1 LFNRDLRQSVF
12 ILFLFK
18 EEIKMKKKFLWI
30 AAVLAVFLMLGGCV
44 TGTKYRDA
52 PDMTGLP
59 HLAKLQVRDLIGVS
73 SLEPPFAPHI
83 FEYEM
88 FAPEWNTGVLFET
101 TPPAGYTVDFAS
113 SRADGTEPI
122 PDTTRLK
129 NGTADPANAYGTG
142 PNYLADWPQTTIAM
156 KASSAYDA
164 VMTITVTDASDAS
177 KTQDYVITVKTA
189 DGTPYTDKFVSHQGA
204 NGYKATGGW
213 TGHPL
218 DTGRPHDGYLNGFIL
233 PVAIYVPDNLTADD
247 YGKIPVI
254 TYLHGAGGHN
264 GNIGIGLNGGL
275 WVKDAIERGKK
286 AIVVIPQARYS
297 GDGVN
302 SVTEFIPWSV
312 AADVNPATPDSR
324 DNYFSFRTGNAH
336 GNGFN
341 GLLKKNC
348 SYCKTGGIYEDTSI
362 GNEDYCTHRL
372 ARPGL
377 AVKELLD
384 KLMSG
389 PVTMAD
395 GTVYNVSQYI
405 DPKRMHITGTSAGGQ
420 GVVAMASEYPGF
432 WASALPGCP
441 LVRIRVSEANE
452 PGMDDMA
459 WWFFHGE
466 HDDVSV
472 GNSQASADILRFA
485 RYPIRGETKTTK
497 DVRLTIYDRN
507 FFFIE
512 NHHSVGMPGY
522 GNVELRDWVFNQ
534 MRP

>member
-1 LFNRDLRQSVF
+1 
-12 ILFLFK
+12 
-18 EEIKMKKKFLWI
+18 MKKMIKLKKPLWM
-30 AAVLAVFLMLGGCV
+30 AAIMAVFLIPGQWAYSRPQYEDRIMPS
-44 TGTKYRDA
+44 

-73 SLEPPFAPHI
+73 SLEPPFVPHI

-101 TPPAGYTVDFAS
+101 TLPDGYTVDFAS
-113 SRADGTEPI
+113 SRADGSTPA

-129 NGTADPANAYGTG
+129 NGASDPANAYNTG
-142 PNYLADWPQTTIAM
+142 PNYLEPWPQTTIAM
-156 KASSAYDA
+156 SASAAYDA
-164 VMTITVTDASDAS
+164 VMTITVTDASDAA
-177 KTQDYVITVKTA
+177 KKREYVITVKTS
-189 DGTPYTDKFVSHQGA
+189 DGTPYTSQFKSHEGA
-204 NGYKATGGW
+204 NGYKTRGGW

-218 DTGRPHDGYLNGFIL
+218 DTGTPGDGYLNGFKL
-233 PVAIYVPDNLTADD
+233 PVAIYVPSNLTAAD

-264 GNIGIGLNGGL
+264 GNIGIGSSGGF
-275 WVKDAIERGKK
+275 WVKDAVERGKK
-286 AIVVIPQARYS
+286 AIIVIPQARYS

-302 SVTEFIPWSV
+302 SVTEFVPLSV
-312 AADVNPATPDSR
+312 APDVRPATPDSR

-336 GNGFN
+336 GDGFN

-348 SYCKTGGIYEDTSI
+348 SYCRSGGISEDTSI
-362 GNEDYCTHRL
+362 GDDDYCTHRL

-384 KLMSG
+384 SLIAG
-389 PVTMAD
+389 PVTMED
-395 GTVYNVSQYI
+395 GTIYDVSQYI
-405 DPKRMHITGTSAGGQ
+405 DVKRMIITGNSAGGQ
-420 GVVAMASEYPGF
+420 GTVAMAAEYPDF
-432 WASALPGCP
+432 WAAALPGCP
-441 LVRIRVSEANE
+441 LVRLRVEEANA
-452 PGMDDMA
+452 PGMDDIA

-472 GNSQASADILRFA
+472 GNSEASADTLRFA
-485 RYPIRGETKTTK
+485 RYPNRGEVKTTK
-497 DVRLTIYDRN
+497 DIRLTIYDRN

-534 MRP
+534 VRL